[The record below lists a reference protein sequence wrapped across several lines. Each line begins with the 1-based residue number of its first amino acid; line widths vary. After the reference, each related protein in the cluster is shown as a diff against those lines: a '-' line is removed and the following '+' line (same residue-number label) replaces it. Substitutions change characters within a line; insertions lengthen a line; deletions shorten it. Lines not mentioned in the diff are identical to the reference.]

1 MVLSV
6 GPAFIFIAA
15 VSFLGFA
22 IFALFDRIRITSVL
36 PLMLIG
42 LIIGPVL
49 HLINTSADSTI
60 ATLTPYIIAIAVS
73 FVLFDVGLNIRFKS
87 LSKVLIGATR
97 FLFVTQIFIG
107 LATAGLMHVFMG
119 WSLIYSLIF
128 GFAVSGPSTITIPML
143 VKKLNVSDNIKTT
156 MVYESTISDVL
167 QLIVPLTL
175 IGIVLNPLSITL
187 SSIGDGIFTQ
197 LMGGVLL
204 GVISAFFWLYILN
217 RFGDYSQNYSW
228 ILTVTMIIAT
238 YGIASYIGLNSA
250 LAVFVF
256 GILFANIG
264 SRKSVT
270 DGRVHDPLGKYFAT
284 KQDVEHTTEYQREM
298 VFFVS
303 TFFFVYIGL
312 LFNIS
317 SVTYAFLA
325 IAVVLTLIMFLVRI
339 PLTPL
344 LGKILSTDKKTS
356 SVEKSL
362 IYFNI
367 PRGLSPAIIATVPLV
382 YGLVIPGFVNL
393 IFLVILFTNIAFTI
407 GVFMTYKPV
416 AAPQQPPASP
426 APAKAASAA
435 KASATAKAA
444 ASKT

>member
-6 GPAFIFIAA
+6 GPAFIFVAA

-22 IFALFDRIRITSVL
+22 IFALFDRIRITSVI

-42 LIIGPVL
+42 LLIGPVL
-49 HLINTSADSTI
+49 HLINTSASSTI

-87 LSKVLIGATR
+87 LSKVLVSATK
-97 FLFVTQIFIG
+97 FLFITQILVSL
-107 LATAGLMHVFMG
+107 LAAFLIHFFMG
-119 WSLIYSLIF
+119 WSIIYSLIF
-128 GFAVSGPSTITIPML
+128 GFAISGPSTIIIPTL

-156 MVYESTISDVL
+156 MVYESTVSDVL

-175 IGIVLNPLSITL
+175 IGIVVNPASITL
-187 SSIGDGIFTQ
+187 TTVGDSVFTQ
-197 LMGGVLL
+197 LVGGVLL

-217 RFGDYSQNYSW
+217 RFGDYSQDYSW
-228 ILTVTMIIAT
+228 ILTITMIIAT
-238 YGIASYIGLNSA
+238 YGIATYTGLNSTIS
-250 LAVFVF
+250 VFVF

-284 KQDVEHTTEYQREM
+284 KQDVEHTTEYQREI

-317 SVTYAFLA
+317 SISYAYIA
-325 IAVVLTLIMFLVRI
+325 IAMILTLIAFLIRI
-339 PLTPL
+339 PLTTL
-344 LGKILSTDKKTS
+344 LSKIISSDKKVAA
-356 SVEKSL
+356 VERSL

-367 PRGLSPAIIATVPLV
+367 PRGLSPAIIATVPLI
-382 YGLVIPGFVNL
+382 YGIVIPGFVDL
-393 IFLVILFTNIAFTI
+393 IFLVILFTNVAFTI
-407 GVFMTYKPV
+407 GVFITYKPS
-416 AAPQQPPASP
+416 ALPQPSSASS
-426 APAKAASAA
+426 ASA
-435 KASATAKAA
+435 SGSGKAA
-444 ASKT
+444 ATGK

>member
-15 VSFLGFA
+15 VSFLGFT
-22 IFALFDRIRITSVL
+22 IFALFDRIRITTVI

-49 HLINTSADSTI
+49 HLINTSPNSTI
-60 ATLTPYIIAIAVS
+60 AVLTPYIIAIAVS

-97 FLFVTQIFIG
+97 FLFVTQILIGFI
-107 LATAGLMHVFMG
+107 TAFLMHLFLG
-119 WSLIYSLIF
+119 WSIIYSLIF
-128 GFAVSGPSTITIPML
+128 GFAISGPSTIIIPTL

-175 IGIVLNPLSITL
+175 IGIVVNPASITL
-187 SSIGDGIFTQ
+187 SSLGDSIFTQ
-197 LMGGVLL
+197 LVGGALL

-217 RFGDYSQNYSW
+217 RFGDYSQDYSW
-228 ILTVTMIIAT
+228 VLTITMIIAT
-238 YGIASYIGLNSA
+238 YGIAAYTGLNSTI
-250 LAVFVF
+250 AVFVF

-284 KQDVEHTTEYQREM
+284 KQDVEHTTEYQREV

-312 LFNIS
+312 LFNINS
-317 SVTYAFLA
+317 INYTYLA
-325 IAVVLTLIMFLVRI
+325 IAFILTLLVFLIRI

-344 LGKILSTDKKTS
+344 LGKIISTDKKIGP
-356 SVEKSL
+356 VEKSL

-367 PRGLSPAIIATVPLV
+367 PRGLSPAIIATVPLI
-382 YGLVIPGFVNL
+382 YGIVIPGFVDL

-407 GVFMTYKPV
+407 GVFVTYKPT
-416 AAPQQPPASP
+416 AALQPPPTSS
-426 APAKAASAA
+426 ASA
-435 KASATAKAA
+435 SGKAA
-444 ASKT
+444 ASGK

>member
-1 MVLSV
+1 MSV
-6 GPAFIFIAA
+6 GLAFIFIAA

-22 IFALFDRIRITSVL
+22 IFAMFDRIRITSVL

-49 HLINTSADSTI
+49 HLINTSASSTI
-60 ATLTPYIIAIAVS
+60 AILTPYIIAIAVS

-87 LSKVLIGATR
+87 LSKVLVGATR
-97 FLFVTQIFIG
+97 FMFTVQILIG
-107 LATAGLMHVFMG
+107 IITAFLVHIFLG
-119 WSLIYSLIF
+119 WSFIESFIF
-128 GFAVSGPSTITIPML
+128 GFAVSGPSTIIIPTL
-143 VKKLNVSDNIKTT
+143 VKKLTISENIKTT
-156 MVYESTISDVL
+156 MVYESTVSDVL

-175 IGIVLNPLSITL
+175 IGIMINPLSITL
-187 SSIGDGIFTQ
+187 STVGEGIFTQ
-197 LMGGVLL
+197 LVGGVLL

-217 RFGDYSQNYSW
+217 RFGDYSQDYSW

-238 YGIASYIGLNSA
+238 YGVATYAGLNSA

-270 DGRVHDPLGKYFAT
+270 DGRKHDLLGKYFAT
-284 KQDVEHTTEYQREM
+284 KQDVEHTTEYQKEI

-312 LFNIS
+312 LFNILTVS
-317 SVTYAFLA
+317 YIYIT
-325 IAVVLTLIMFLVRI
+325 IALILSILMFLIRI

-344 LGKILSTDKKTS
+344 LGKILSSDKKVS

-382 YGLVIPGFVNL
+382 YGIVIPGFVDL
-393 IFLVILFTNIAFTI
+393 IFLIILFTNIAFTV
-407 GVFMTYKPV
+407 GVFVTYKP
-416 AAPQQPPASP
+416 PPAIP
-426 APAKAASAA
+426 Q
-435 KASATAKAA
+435 KAA
-444 ASKT
+444 ANQQAAAAAKTG